1 VYLDPIIATREA
13 PQKYH
18 SPNGGHR
25 LEAMRK
31 LGAKAI
37 PALVV
42 PDRAI
47 AWRILALNTE
57 KAHALKEKAL
67 EVWRMETAMDAGG
80 PEPPRERLRA
90 RVREAALLTL
100 GAAYEKHGRL
110 SGGAY
115 RSPLKRV
122 EAFIDAPLAEAI
134 EIRRARGDK
143 LLALD
148 EKVSEIVA
156 ALKAR
161 GFQSPYLRQFVAA
174 RINPIRFAKTVEMT
188 PEELLDAMM
197 EKAEK
202 FDVGAVKETRCRA
215 PAATAAETTSSCR
228 PSSGSAERTS
238 ASPITSRSPRRAATR
253 SRCSSSTRTS
263 SRRSA
268 RGSTRTG
275 SSSCSIRS
283 PSSRD
288 RSTPGSRLVVVE
300 GKSVDVVPRIAR
312 ELTVDRVVA
321 HRWSEPFARERD
333 RRVAE

>member
-1 VYLDPIIATREA
+1 MPTAKKPRKPRKPKAAPSSRGLTAADIAQPPPEAEELAQLITEDGGTVLAAYKDPLKGSGLVLAALPIEQIERTPWQRDLSDAHMKKLSDVIDRVGVYLDPIIATREGA
-13 PQKYH
+13 QKYH

-67 EVWRMETAMDAGG
+67 EVWRMETAMDAED
-80 PEPPRERLRA
+80 PSRRENAFELEFE
-90 RVREAALLTL
+90 EAALLTL

-122 EAFIDAPLAEAI
+122 EAFVDAPLGEAI
-134 EIRRARGDK
+134 ELRRARGDK

-148 EKVSEIVA
+148 EKVSEVVA

-174 RINPIRFAKTVEMT
+174 RINPIRFAKTVDMT
-188 PEELLDAMM
+188 PEELLDKMM

-202 FDVGAVKETRCRA
+202 FDVGAVKEDQVQ
-215 PAATAAETTSSCR
+215 
-228 PSSGSAERTS
+228 SAGGFGGGDDE
-238 ASPITSRSPRRAATR
+238 
-253 SRCSSSTRTS
+253 
-263 SRRSA
+263 
-268 RGSTRTG
+268 
-275 SSSCSIRS
+275 
-283 PSSRD
+283 
-288 RSTPGSRLVVVE
+288 
-300 GKSVDVVPRIAR
+300 
-312 ELTVDRVVA
+312 
-321 HRWSEPFARERD
+321 
-333 RRVAE
+333 

>member
-1 VYLDPIIATREA
+1 MPTAKKPRKPRKPKAAPSSRGLTAADIAQAPPEAEELAQQITADGGTVLAAYKDPLKGSGLVLAALPIEQIERTPWQRDLSDAHMKKLSDVIDRVGVYLDPIIATREGA
-13 PQKYH
+13 QKYH

-67 EVWRMETAMDAGG
+67 EVWRMETAMDA
-80 PEPPRERLRA
+80 EDQSRRENAFELEFE
-90 RVREAALLTL
+90 EAALLTL

-174 RINPIRFAKTVEMT
+174 RINPIRFAKTVDMT
-188 PEELLDAMM
+188 PDELLDNMIG
-197 EKAEK
+197 KAEK
-202 FDVGAVKETRCRA
+202 FDVGAVKEDQVQ
-215 PAATAAETTSSCR
+215 
-228 PSSGSAERTS
+228 SAGGFGGGDDE
-238 ASPITSRSPRRAATR
+238 
-253 SRCSSSTRTS
+253 
-263 SRRSA
+263 
-268 RGSTRTG
+268 
-275 SSSCSIRS
+275 
-283 PSSRD
+283 
-288 RSTPGSRLVVVE
+288 
-300 GKSVDVVPRIAR
+300 
-312 ELTVDRVVA
+312 
-321 HRWSEPFARERD
+321 
-333 RRVAE
+333 

>member
-1 VYLDPIIATREA
+1 MPTAKPRKPRKPKAAPSSRGLSASDLAQAPPEALELAEQITADGGTVLAAYKDPLKGSGLVLAALPIEQIERTPWQRDLSDAHMKKLADVIDKVGVYLDPIIATREGA
-13 PQKYH
+13 QKYH

-57 KAHALKEKAL
+57 KAHALKEKSL
-67 EVWRMETAMDAGG
+67 EVWRMQTAMDA
-80 PEPPRERLRA
+80 EDKDRRENAFELEFE
-90 RVREAALLTL
+90 EAALLTL

-122 EAFIDAPLAEAI
+122 EAFLDAPLGEAI

-148 EKVSEIVA
+148 AKVSEVVA
-156 ALKAR
+156 ALKER

-188 PEELLDAMM
+188 PDELLDKMI

-202 FDVGAVKETRCRA
+202 FDVGAVKEDQVQ
-215 PAATAAETTSSCR
+215 
-228 PSSGSAERTS
+228 SAGGFGGGDDE
-238 ASPITSRSPRRAATR
+238 
-253 SRCSSSTRTS
+253 
-263 SRRSA
+263 
-268 RGSTRTG
+268 
-275 SSSCSIRS
+275 
-283 PSSRD
+283 
-288 RSTPGSRLVVVE
+288 
-300 GKSVDVVPRIAR
+300 
-312 ELTVDRVVA
+312 
-321 HRWSEPFARERD
+321 
-333 RRVAE
+333 

>member
-1 VYLDPIIATREA
+1 MPTAKKPTRKPRKPKAEPSSRGLTAADIAQAPPEALELARQIADDGGTVLAAYKDPLKGSGLVLAAIPIEQIERTPWQRDLSEAHMKKLSDVIDRVGVYLDPIIATREA

-67 EVWRMETAMDAGG
+67 EVWRMETAMDA
-80 PEPPRERLRA
+80 EDQSRRENAFELEFE
-90 RVREAALLTL
+90 EAALLTL

-202 FDVGAVKETRCRA
+202 FDVGAVKEDQVQ
-215 PAATAAETTSSCR
+215 
-228 PSSGSAERTS
+228 SAGGYGGGDDE
-238 ASPITSRSPRRAATR
+238 
-253 SRCSSSTRTS
+253 
-263 SRRSA
+263 
-268 RGSTRTG
+268 
-275 SSSCSIRS
+275 
-283 PSSRD
+283 
-288 RSTPGSRLVVVE
+288 
-300 GKSVDVVPRIAR
+300 
-312 ELTVDRVVA
+312 
-321 HRWSEPFARERD
+321 
-333 RRVAE
+333 

>member
-1 VYLDPIIATREA
+1 LSAADVAQPPPEAEELAQQITEDGGTVLAAYKDPLKGSGLVFAAIPIEQIERTPWQRDLSDAHRKRLQDVIDKVGVFLDPIIATREGS
-13 PQKYH
+13 QKYH

-25 LEAMRK
+25 LEAMRN
-31 LGAKAI
+31 LGAKTIA
-37 PALVV
+37 ALVV

-67 EVWRMETAMDAGG
+67 EVWRMETAMHAEDGDRREAGF
-80 PEPPRERLRA
+80 ELEYE
-90 RVREAALLTL
+90 EAALLTL

-122 EAFIDAPLAEAI
+122 ETFLDVPLGEAI

-148 EKVSEIVA
+148 EKVSEVVA

-174 RINPIRFAKTVEMT
+174 RINPIRFAKTVDMT
-188 PEELLDAMM
+188 PEELLDKMI

-202 FDVGAVKETRCRA
+202 FDVGAVKEDQVQ
-215 PAATAAETTSSCR
+215 
-228 PSSGSAERTS
+228 SAGGFGGGDDE
-238 ASPITSRSPRRAATR
+238 
-253 SRCSSSTRTS
+253 
-263 SRRSA
+263 
-268 RGSTRTG
+268 
-275 SSSCSIRS
+275 
-283 PSSRD
+283 
-288 RSTPGSRLVVVE
+288 
-300 GKSVDVVPRIAR
+300 
-312 ELTVDRVVA
+312 
-321 HRWSEPFARERD
+321 
-333 RRVAE
+333 

>member
-1 VYLDPIIATREA
+1 MPTAKKPSKPRKPKAAPSSRGLTAADIAQAPPEAEELARQIVEDGGTVLAAYKDPLKGSGLVLAALPIEQIERTPWQRDLSDAHMKKLADVIDRVGVYLDPIIATREA

-67 EVWRMETAMDAGG
+67 EVWRMETAMDA
-80 PEPPRERLRA
+80 EDQSRRENAFELEFE
-90 RVREAALLTL
+90 EAALLTL

-174 RINPIRFAKTVEMT
+174 RINPIRFAKTVDMT
-188 PEELLDAMM
+188 PEELLEQMM
-197 EKAEK
+197 AKVEK
-202 FDVGAVKETRCRA
+202 FDVGAVKEDQVQ
-215 PAATAAETTSSCR
+215 
-228 PSSGSAERTS
+228 SA
-238 ASPITSRSPRRAATR
+238 
-253 SRCSSSTRTS
+253 
-263 SRRSA
+263 
-268 RGSTRTG
+268 GG
-275 SSSCSIRS
+275 FGGG
-283 PSSRD
+283 D
-288 RSTPGSRLVVVE
+288 
-300 GKSVDVVPRIAR
+300 D
-312 ELTVDRVVA
+312 D
-321 HRWSEPFARERD
+321 
-333 RRVAE
+333 